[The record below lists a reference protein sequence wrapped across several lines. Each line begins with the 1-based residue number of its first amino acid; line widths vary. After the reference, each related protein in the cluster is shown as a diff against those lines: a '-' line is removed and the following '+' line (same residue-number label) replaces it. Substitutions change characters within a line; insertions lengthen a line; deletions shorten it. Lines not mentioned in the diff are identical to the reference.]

1 MEGEGDDLGWG
12 SSASA
17 PQDSLKE
24 GTRLRGCGPRISHFT
39 FHHVMIG
46 TEVALMGQNAI
57 DEAFGKRGLT
67 TTSLSLNE
75 KEAHS

>member
-1 MEGEGDDLGWG
+1 
-12 SSASA
+12 
-17 PQDSLKE
+17 
-24 GTRLRGCGPRISHFT
+24 
-39 FHHVMIG
+39 
-46 TEVALMGQNAI
+46 MGQNAI